1 MSERDDITEQAYH
14 LPPAL
19 FSREEADALGKA
31 FDKRFPPKEDI
42 EEYHTMQELV
52 HNTATGFN
60 LLLKM
65 QHSLEEKWGRDVD
78 VNDPEAVSRHI
89 RDTILCTT
97 DELHEVLAE
106 VNWKPWK
113 DSRGIKDVDKYRE
126 EMADVLHFVLSL
138 YLAAGVSGQEIVT
151 DYMAKHQENLA
162 RTRSA
167 EYKAS

>member
-1 MSERDDITEQAYH
+1 MSERDDAAEQLYH
-14 LPPAL
+14 SPQA
-19 FSREEADALGKA
+19 E
-31 FDKRFPPKEDI
+31 PKK

-78 VNDPEAVSRHI
+78 ITDPVAVSKHI

-106 VNWKPWK
+106 VHWKPWK
-113 DSRGIKDVDKYRE
+113 NTSGIKDVAKYRE

-138 YLAAGVSGQEIVT
+138 YLAAGVSGQDIVT

-162 RTRSA
+162 RTRST
-167 EYKAS
+167 EYKSS